1 MSITR
6 LVLAIALAA
15 PIFVEAAPVPQRKP
29 GPYIVVYHDDR
40 VAFQMRRDR
49 IERKGE
55 AKYVV
60 WLRWLYA
67 KGQPWKSDTEVAR
80 TAVTEID
87 CTRLRV
93 RELGVLH
100 RNAAG
105 KVFDVEEADDHDS
118 VPWRQLD
125 RKSGAASAIAQ
136 VCEFVPQLLA
146 TAEKK

>member
-6 LVLAIALAA
+6 LVLAIALVV
-15 PIFVEAAPVPQRKP
+15 PIFADAAPVPQRKP

-67 KGQPWKSDTEVAR
+67 KGQPWKSDVEVAR
-80 TAVTEID
+80 TAVTEVD
-87 CTRLRV
+87 CTGLRV
-93 RELGVLH
+93 RELAVLH

-105 KVFDVEEADDHDS
+105 KVFDVEESDHDS

-146 TAEKK
+146 SAETK

>member
-1 MSITR
+1 MCIRR
-6 LVLAIALAA
+6 LLLAIALAV
-15 PIFVEAAPVPQRKP
+15 PIFAEAAPAPQRKP
-29 GPYIVVYHDDR
+29 GPYINVYHDKQ

-55 AKYVV
+55 AKYIV

-80 TAVTEID
+80 TAVTEVD

-105 KVFDVEEADDHDS
+105 KVFDVEEPDHDT

-136 VCEFVPQLLA
+136 VCEFVPQLLEMAA
-146 TAEKK
+146 TK

>member
-1 MSITR
+1 MFITR
-6 LVLAIALAA
+6 LCLAIALAV
-15 PIFVEAAPVPQRKP
+15 PIFAETPPAQPRKP

-49 IERKGE
+49 IERAGE

-67 KGQPWKSDTEVAR
+67 KGRPWKSDREVAR

-93 RELGVLH
+93 RELAVLH

-105 KVFDVEEADDHDS
+105 KVFDVEEPPDHNT

-146 TAEKK
+146 MAETK